1 MLADCK
7 YPSVKSTSSS
17 KSKICTHRFWIFSK
31 LESLSKNVCKQTG
44 KVLEKER
51 ALFLEMAKNFTQRA
65 FLRLCIIR
73 LKVHFFVEKKSSK
86 TYPKITFGLDA
97 KNYLW
102 INQLNCLKPTFW
114 WPKLFFGIQK
124 LLFWH
129 PKTVFWQLNW
139 LIWKWFWSSN
149 PKFGFGQLL
158 DDFFST
164 KRCTFRL
171 KTCLKPAL
179 KKGSIV

>member
-17 KSKICTHRFWIFSK
+17 KSKICTHRFWIFFK

-86 TYPKITFGLDA
+86 TYPKNNF
-97 KNYLW
+97 W
-102 INQLNCLKPTFW
+102 IGC
-114 WPKLFFGIQK
+114 QK
-124 LLFWH
+124 LSLDQPVELPKTNFLVTKAVFWH
-129 PKTVFWQLNW
+129 PKAAFLAPKNCFLATQLVD
-139 LIWKWFWSSN
+139 LKMVLVIQSKIWFWTAFGRLFFGEESLKSS
-149 PKFGFGQLL
+149 Q
-158 DDFFST
+158 
-164 KRCTFRL
+164 CYM
-171 KTCLKPAL
+171 
-179 KKGSIV
+179 